1 MQQSMT
7 PISNPLSPKLEAMLK
22 NLTTPQLTDL
32 YQREAANPSGSLKL
46 TMILGELKNRQNT
59 AKQITEMPT
68 STVAQDVVQQAIP
81 RPQPQ
86 MPQQPQAQ
94 GIQQLPPQ
102 QPQQVAQAAPGID
115 NLPVPD
121 SMFSEQSMAGGGI
134 VAFDEGGH
142 VPRYAGVTDGSLVS
156 GSSYRPSMVPVN
168 LVSTRN
174 EALREIDS
182 QMAFLTSKIQGLGG
196 FFGLSQQTPQQQQEY
211 KALQGQ
217 LESLRQQRFSILH
230 SADPKTSSP
239 LGRTLFGE
247 STPSVDTTGDKGMP
261 YMPDSATRKALT
273 AQNAATLGIEP
284 AKTPTDKPAAPAAPA
299 AGPGIPSLASNIAPY
314 KVASYTPDTIPTTQA
329 EQELEEAKKQAG
341 TWDEFRGRAE
351 ERRKAAGIKDVYEQQ
366 MKDIQEEKNKVKGD
380 KEKAGWMSL
389 LEGSLAVMANNS
401 PYALQNIGAGAFKGV
416 NSYKDAIKEINQN
429 EKDLRKEG
437 NALARDQ
444 QTALE
449 ARLRGD
455 ETAYNAALERV
466 QGRRDKIQSLE
477 AQNTVISNTAKQYT
491 ATQTTEAAKTAFTEN
506 QANARANAEIA
517 ARIRAAQISADAATK
532 AAIVRALTG
541 QTLDPLEKAK
551 LNKLASEAYAEYTGD
566 PANQGKTLM
575 TRDAFIS
582 QYISNLGGGGG
593 GYTPSGKMKKSGDDS
608 WDYQP

>member
-59 AKQITEMPT
+59 AKQITEIPT

-121 SMFSEQSMAGGGI
+121 SMFQEKSMAGGGI
-134 VAFDEGGH
+134 VAFDEGGR
-142 VPRYAGVTDGSLVS
+142 VPHFAGVTDGSLVS

-230 SADPKTSSP
+230 SADPKDPKTSSP
-239 LGRTLFGE
+239 LGRALFGE

-261 YMPDSATRKALT
+261 YVPDSATRKALT
-273 AQNAATLGIEP
+273 AENAATLGIEP
-284 AKTPTDKPAAPAAPA
+284 AKTPTDKPAAPAA
-299 AGPGIPSLASNIAPY
+299 GPGISSLANNLKPY
-314 KVASYTPDTIPTTQA
+314 NVASYTPDTIPLTQA
-329 EQELEEAKKQAG
+329 EKELEEAQKQAG

-389 LEGSLAVMANNS
+389 LEGSLAVMAANS

-455 ETAYNAALERV
+455 ETGYQAALDRV
-466 QGRRDKIQSLE
+466 QSRRDKIQGIE
-477 AQNTVISNTAKQYT
+477 AANATITNTAKQYN
-491 ATQTTEAAKTAFTEN
+491 ATQTTEANKTAFTES
-506 QANARANAEIA
+506 QANARANAQIA
-517 ARIRAAQISADAATK
+517 AHIRAAQISADASTK
-532 AAIVRALTG
+532 AAIARAIAG

-582 QYISNLGGGGG
+582 QYINNLGGGGG